1 MNPQDSQEEKLL
13 MAFENIKRLTTRTKW
28 NDSIPHGEFLMM
40 FVINVMMK
48 KERMGPDDPEYP
60 GVMVSKLSEL
70 LQISRPT
77 ASQAVNSLEEKGYVE
92 RFMSATD
99 RRVIY
104 IGLTSQGQAVF
115 NQRMARYSCILNE
128 IVDKVGREEVD
139 QLIATCERLRTV
151 VDEVRL
157 RMAEDELIPEHEAAE
172 SY

>member
-1 MNPQDSQEEKLL
+1 MNPQDLQEEKLL

-28 NDSIPHGEFLMM
+28 SDSIPHGEFLMM
-40 FVINVMMK
+40 FVINLMMK
-48 KERMGPDDPEYP
+48 KERTAPDAPEYP

-77 ASQAVNSLEEKGYVE
+77 ASQAVSSLEEKGYVG
-92 RFMSATD
+92 RAMSETD

-104 IGLTSQGQAVF
+104 ICLTEQGQAVF
-115 NQRMARYSCILNE
+115 NQRMTRYSSILNE
-128 IVDKVGREEVD
+128 IVDRVGREEVD
-139 QLIATCERLRTV
+139 QLIVTCERLRTV

-157 RMAEDELIPEHEAAE
+157 RLADELIPEHEAAE

>member
-13 MAFENIKRLTTRTKW
+13 MVFENIKRLTNRSKW
-28 NDSIPHGEFLMM
+28 TDSIPQGEFLMM

-48 KERMGPDDPEYP
+48 KERTGSDVPEYP

-77 ASQAVNSLEEKGYVE
+77 ASQAVSSLEEKGYVE
-92 RFMSATD
+92 RSMSATD

-104 IGLTSQGQAVF
+104 IGLTKQGQAVF
-115 NQRMARYSCILNE
+115 DQRMTRYSCILNE
-128 IVDKVGREEVD
+128 IVAKVGREEVD
-139 QLIATCERLRTV
+139 QLITTCERLRNV

-157 RMAEDELIPEHEAAE
+157 RFTAEQSDGERQAAE
-172 SY
+172 IG